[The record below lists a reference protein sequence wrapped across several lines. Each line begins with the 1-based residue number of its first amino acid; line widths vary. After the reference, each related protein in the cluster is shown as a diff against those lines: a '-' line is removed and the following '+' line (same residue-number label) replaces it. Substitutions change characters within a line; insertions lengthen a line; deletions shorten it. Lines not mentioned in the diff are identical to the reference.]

1 MDLAEYVRCGTLAHG
16 HVCPPLV
23 LGVRAGFV
31 AMSRLGV
38 GRAVE
43 RELFAFV
50 ELGSDHYAQGFADGV
65 QFVTACTFGKD
76 LIFRFPHGKTG
87 VRLVDQAR
95 GRAIRVSPRPETIA
109 RLEGTGWFRACAST
123 GSFASA
129 CPELAE
135 LALVE
140 FLTAPEDALFTVSPV
155 FPLGFERPSPTF
167 ESIACDACAES
178 VLAPYARE
186 VNGGH
191 LCILCE
197 ERRRTGLPLLPGGP
211 EVIRPSSRGHEP
223 LNSAAGLAVAFIG
236 PGPGPRRSRSGGHA
250 HSRQDPGLESDPRDG
265 EQHEDQGVVHRS

>member
-50 ELGSDHYAQGFADGV
+50 ELGSDHYAQGFADGI

-76 LIFRFPHGKTG
+76 LIFRFPHGKIG

-95 GRAIRVSPRPETIA
+95 GRAVRVSPRPETIA

-123 GSFASA
+123 GSFASD

-135 LALVE
+135 LASDE

-155 FPLGFERPSPTF
+155 FPLGFERPSPSF
-167 ESIACDACAES
+167 ESITCDACGEG

-191 LCILCE
+191 LCVLCE
-197 ERRRTGLPLLPGGP
+197 ERRRTGAD
-211 EVIRPSSRGHEP
+211 PSSRRARGDRP
-223 LNSAAGLAVAFIG
+223 PPTGTS
-236 PGPGPRRSRSGGHA
+236 P
-250 HSRQDPGLESDPRDG
+250 
-265 EQHEDQGVVHRS
+265 